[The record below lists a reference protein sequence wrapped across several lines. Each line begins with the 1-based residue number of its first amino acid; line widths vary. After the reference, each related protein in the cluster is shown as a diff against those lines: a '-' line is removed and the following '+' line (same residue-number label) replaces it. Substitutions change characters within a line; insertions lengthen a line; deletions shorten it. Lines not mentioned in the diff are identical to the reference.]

1 MGEGAVDRTVAASEL
16 RDRAA
21 AERRGTP
28 FLVYRDAENL
38 QHVYELGGS
47 EQVALGR
54 SSTSDVKLDWD
65 RGVSRLHAEM
75 QRTGDYW
82 TIVDDGLSRNGTYVN
97 GDRLAG
103 RRRLCDGDSVR
114 VGETVLVF
122 HAPLEGKSGTTEVG
136 SDFLTAASLT
146 VTQRRV
152 LAALCRP
159 FKGSNPFATPATNQ
173 QIADEVYLS
182 VDAIKTHLRTLF
194 AKFRVGDLPQNQKRA
209 RLVEIAL
216 KSGLVSER
224 DL

>member
-1 MGEGAVDRTVAASEL
+1 MGEGAVDRRVAASEL

-28 FLVYRDAENL
+28 FLVYRDGENL

>member
-1 MGEGAVDRTVAASEL
+1 MGEGAVDRRVAASEL